1 MARKNYEKENDIN
14 REEIFDDEDP
24 DSSFDTSKSIYSDRN
39 ENVIYEDNTDPDRLE
54 EDPDYSEEEQEKDL
68 ESIVHES
75 DIDIELIESVKMDK
89 DLKRKTMSMK
99 GMSRREI
106 KTVVDL
112 FYQVQKDRIALE
124 NQIRAIKQEY
134 DEDSPDSNN
143 MIVLEYLL
151 KNMKIMETN
160 VSNIIKNIVDN
171 DPVGRWLV
179 QIKGIA
185 EILAAGLLAYFD
197 VEGKNYATHFISYA
211 GLNDNNRPWL
221 GKEKSKQIVEDVIKE
236 FEERANEESDSKKK
250 IKIKDLTDEMI
261 EEIALRTQWSYA
273 HIRNRAWNDEKGKWD
288 KGKVVAACAMVP
300 YNRNLK
306 KLMYKVGASF
316 QWQCNKQDSLYG
328 TLFTQRRDYENKKN
342 EAGDYADQAA
352 HQLEV
357 KDIGKSTVAY
367 KYYSVGKLPKAHI
380 TARAMRWT
388 EKIFISHLFEEMYR
402 IKNDKIPPRY
412 YILDHGDG
420 HHDEIA
426 PEIPYTKVTGEE

>member
-160 VSNIIKNIVDN
+160 VSNIIKN
-171 DPVGRWLV
+171 
-179 QIKGIA
+179 K
-185 EILAAGLLAYFD
+185 
-197 VEGKNYATHFISYA
+197 
-211 GLNDNNRPWL
+211 
-221 GKEKSKQIVEDVIKE
+221 
-236 FEERANEESDSKKK
+236 
-250 IKIKDLTDEMI
+250 
-261 EEIALRTQWSYA
+261 
-273 HIRNRAWNDEKGKWD
+273 
-288 KGKVVAACAMVP
+288 C
-300 YNRNLK
+300 
-306 KLMYKVGASF
+306 
-316 QWQCNKQDSLYG
+316 C
-328 TLFTQRRDYENKKN
+328 
-342 EAGDYADQAA
+342 
-352 HQLEV
+352 
-357 KDIGKSTVAY
+357 
-367 KYYSVGKLPKAHI
+367 
-380 TARAMRWT
+380 
-388 EKIFISHLFEEMYR
+388 
-402 IKNDKIPPRY
+402 
-412 YILDHGDG
+412 
-420 HHDEIA
+420 
-426 PEIPYTKVTGEE
+426 